1 MNSMEL
7 INDRSMIY
15 EWEHMLTSTNIAIW
29 NSNSRFV
36 KIIINIEMILIVL
49 SIREWDR
56 EYIQETN
63 WDSEIYV
70 TNTVDVGFQ
79 VVQIILIHRKG
90 CRNILLALQ
99 K

>member
-1 MNSMEL
+1 
-7 INDRSMIY
+7 
-15 EWEHMLTSTNIAIW
+15 
-29 NSNSRFV
+29 
-36 KIIINIEMILIVL
+36 MILIVL

-79 VVQIILIHRKG
+79 VVQIIQIHRKG

>member
-1 MNSMEL
+1 
-7 INDRSMIY
+7 
-15 EWEHMLTSTNIAIW
+15 
-29 NSNSRFV
+29 
-36 KIIINIEMILIVL
+36 MILIVL

-79 VVQIILIHRKG
+79 DVQIILIHRKG